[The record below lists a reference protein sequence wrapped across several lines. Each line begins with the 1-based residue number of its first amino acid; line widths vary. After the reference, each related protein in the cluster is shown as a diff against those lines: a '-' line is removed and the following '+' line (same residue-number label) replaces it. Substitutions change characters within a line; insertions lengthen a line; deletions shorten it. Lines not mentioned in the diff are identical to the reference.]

1 MNENHKEFSVSSK
14 FSVSGDRSILPS
26 ILVIEDDLDVKEA
39 VVETLIE
46 IGVPIVT
53 AENGK
58 EGLEKAINKNICA
71 IITDINMPIMNGL
84 EFLEA
89 FRNNGYDTPVIMLS
103 AYGDKSN
110 TVRALRMG
118 AFDFIDK
125 PFDIYVLEEK
135 AKLALELG
143 IHIKELEIQ
152 LDELE
157 TDKNL
162 TEDQLKEIRLIKKKI
177 LLMRFENGK
186 KTA

>member
-71 IITDINMPIMNGL
+71 IITDINMPIMDGL
-84 EFLEA
+84 
-89 FRNNGYDTPVIMLS
+89 
-103 AYGDKSN
+103 
-110 TVRALRMG
+110 
-118 AFDFIDK
+118 
-125 PFDIYVLEEK
+125 
-135 AKLALELG
+135 
-143 IHIKELEIQ
+143 
-152 LDELE
+152 
-157 TDKNL
+157 
-162 TEDQLKEIRLIKKKI
+162 
-177 LLMRFENGK
+177 
-186 KTA
+186 